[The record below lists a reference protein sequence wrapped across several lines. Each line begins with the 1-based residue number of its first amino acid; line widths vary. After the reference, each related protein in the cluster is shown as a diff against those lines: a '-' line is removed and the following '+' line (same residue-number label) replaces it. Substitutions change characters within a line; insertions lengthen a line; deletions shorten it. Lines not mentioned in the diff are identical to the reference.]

1 MESGF
6 TAEIVLGLA
15 SSHGPLL
22 STPPDQWN
30 LRAQAD
36 RENTRHWFRGK
47 AYDFEALL
55 RERAPG
61 FAAEIGLET
70 RQERHARCRRAME
83 VLSRT
88 FKNAAPEAV
97 VIVGNDQREFFGE
110 DLTPSITVYRG
121 ETIENVQFLHE
132 TSPGLN
138 VAEGGNAPVEGATY
152 PGAPQLADHILESL
166 AGDGFDLAQS
176 SSMPRGSSRRG
187 IPHAYGFLYHSIL
200 ADAPPP
206 SVPIILNV
214 HYPHNQPKI
223 RRCLELGRALQRA
236 IRSFKGASRV
246 AMMASGG
253 LSHFVIDEEL
263 DQSVLAAMEGRDEE
277 SLARLPENVF
287 KVGTAEIKNWVPVS
301 AAMNAEGRR
310 YHQVDYVPCYRS
322 EAGTGN
328 AMAFVYW
335 E

>member
-1 MESGF
+1 M
-6 TAEIVLGLA
+6 ADIVLGLA

-36 RENTRHWFRGK
+36 RENPRQWFRGK
-47 AYDFEALL
+47 TYDFETLL

-61 FAAEIGLET
+61 FDAEIALET
-70 RQERHARCRRAME
+70 RQQRHAQCRRAME
-83 VLSRT
+83 VLASK
-88 FKNAAPEAV
+88 FKEAAPEAV

-110 DLTPSITVYRG
+110 DLTPSITVFRG
-121 ETIENVQFLHE
+121 DAIENVQFLHE

-152 PGAPQLADHILESL
+152 PGAPELADHILDSL
-166 AGDGFDLAQS
+166 ADDGFDLAQS
-176 SSMPRGSSRRG
+176 SSVPRGSSRRG

-223 RRCLELGRALQRA
+223 RRCLELGRGLQRA
-236 IRSFKGASRV
+236 IRSFNGARRV
-246 AMMASGG
+246 ALMASGG

-263 DQSVLAAMEGRDEE
+263 DRAVLAAMEARDEE
-277 SLARLPENVF
+277 TLARLPENVF
-287 KVGTAEIKNWVPVS
+287 KVGTAEIKNWFPVI

-310 YHQVDYVPCYRS
+310 FHNVDYVPCYRS